1 MNPSLRAAVIAEW
14 RGLPD
19 RKMRPDRWQSPTE
32 LMPKL
37 MQRLGLRERLRETEV
52 IDAWSKIVGDFIAA
66 HSAPVAL
73 REGILYVRVLQ
84 PALHYELE
92 QISKSEI
99 LRKLKQRFGSK
110 TIRDVR
116 FRVGWGPISS
126 QVFALHRSH
135 QFAKAG
141 AGGPRERKRMG
152 IAKTQSE
159 GPYEKAVLSFFSALG
174 IV

>member
-1 MNPSLRAAVIAEW
+1 MNSALHAAVLAEW
-14 RGLPD
+14 RGLPE
-19 RKMRPDRWQSPTE
+19 RKLQPDRWQSPSE

-37 MQRLGLRERLRETEV
+37 MQRLGLRDRLRETEV

-66 HSAPVAL
+66 HSTPVAL

-110 TIRDVR
+110 PFATC
-116 FRVGWGPISS
+116 
-126 QVFALHRSH
+126 VF
-135 QFAKAG
+135 G
-141 AGGPRERKRMG
+141 
-152 IAKTQSE
+152 
-159 GPYEKAVLSFFSALG
+159 LG
-174 IV
+174 SLGSL

>member
-1 MNPSLRAAVIAEW
+1 MNPSLRIAVIAEW

-19 RKMRPDRWQSPTE
+19 RKMQRERWQSAAD

-37 MQRLGLRERLRETEV
+37 MQRLGLRERLREAEV

-92 QISKSEI
+92 QISKPEI
-99 LRKLKQRFGSK
+99 LRKLKLRFGGK

-116 FRVGWGPISS
+116 FRVG
-126 QVFALHRSH
+126 
-135 QFAKAG
+135 
-141 AGGPRERKRMG
+141 
-152 IAKTQSE
+152 
-159 GPYEKAVLSFFSALG
+159 
-174 IV
+174 

>member
-1 MNPSLRAAVIAEW
+1 MNPSVRAAVIAEW

-19 RKMRPDRWQSPTE
+19 RKQQADRWQSPSE
-32 LMPKL
+32 LMPRL

-66 HSAPVAL
+66 HSTPVAL

-99 LRKLKQRFGSK
+99 LRKLKQRFGTK
-110 TIRDVR
+110 TIRYIR
-116 FRVGWGPISS
+116 FRVG
-126 QVFALHRSH
+126 
-135 QFAKAG
+135 
-141 AGGPRERKRMG
+141 
-152 IAKTQSE
+152 
-159 GPYEKAVLSFFSALG
+159 
-174 IV
+174 